1 MKLGWNALE
10 LTVGSY
16 KNGSQTLTSQF
27 FGESGR
33 VTHMECWWR
42 DLPGDPVVKTPPCN
56 AGDAGLI
63 PGWGTKILYA
73 AQHCRKKKK
82 ENTGK
87 LYYLTKNNRK

>member
-73 AQHCRKKKK
+73 SEPLSPHV
-82 ENTGK
+82 
-87 LYYLTKNNRK
+87 LTRELLHG